1 MTLIINKIKKI
12 KFELLV
18 VLFAFFLSVLLA
30 LHNLKTFDNNK
41 LNYKGNWY
49 NQFIYVDTGHNWSDA
64 DDFRERLKNGKSFFN
79 ALPAYEKYF
88 LPTITVGLYY
98 YFIDKEIFV
107 IKSNG
112 QKVIKTGNYKFGYLF
127 IQIIFFYLSILY
139 FSKQLKKKVNRLLFK
154 LIILFLCLDP
164 SIIQWHSSMWTESI
178 FLSLLIFL
186 FSFILKENSN
196 YIYNFLIGLVVGL
209 LFSQRIVS
217 FLYVIPVLIY
227 FFFLRVKFKNYLF
240 FFFGYL
246 IIFFFIGYNNYKKTE
261 MFYLLPPIHQY
272 YSYYHYFAHII
283 YADKYKIS
291 REEASLILQHK
302 ENNWIKENEIDLNN
316 ILDFK
321 KNVNYRNKSFVK
333 IIISNPIFTFRFFA
347 KKVFTMFIIH
357 PLWVNENFYFD
368 KTDPEAK
375 KNPKKYYHANLKI
388 NIFYSFIIYFFA
400 CIGLYSF
407 FERIYKKKKIYQ
419 FDIFLIF
426 NIMTVLYFVLISGL
440 WGNPKY
446 LAPCILSIVLFF
458 SMGAERLINFLKKK
472 Y

>member
-227 FFFLRVKFKNYLF
+227 FFFFK
-240 FFFGYL
+240 
-246 IIFFFIGYNNYKKTE
+246 
-261 MFYLLPPIHQY
+261 
-272 YSYYHYFAHII
+272 S
-283 YADKYKIS
+283 KI
-291 REEASLILQHK
+291 
-302 ENNWIKENEIDLNN
+302 
-316 ILDFK
+316 
-321 KNVNYRNKSFVK
+321 
-333 IIISNPIFTFRFFA
+333 
-347 KKVFTMFIIH
+347 
-357 PLWVNENFYFD
+357 
-368 KTDPEAK
+368 
-375 KNPKKYYHANLKI
+375 
-388 NIFYSFIIYFFA
+388 
-400 CIGLYSF
+400 
-407 FERIYKKKKIYQ
+407 
-419 FDIFLIF
+419 
-426 NIMTVLYFVLISGL
+426 
-440 WGNPKY
+440 
-446 LAPCILSIVLFF
+446 
-458 SMGAERLINFLKKK
+458 
-472 Y
+472 